1 MKDMCKCELR
11 RYMTERLIRARTEC
25 RLSQDKFSEKLMM
38 DTRSYAALEHGDS
51 LCCTLTF
58 ILYLVLFCKDVEGL
72 VKDLREIVLR
82 HLSAEE
88 DTA

>member
-1 MKDMCKCELR
+1 
-11 RYMTERLIRARTEC
+11 
-25 RLSQDKFSEKLMM
+25 MM

-58 ILYLVLFCKDVEGL
+58 ILYLVLFCNDVEGL
-72 VKDLREIVLR
+72 VSDLREIVLR